1 MHTHFVALQK
11 KSGKPQQAKKK
22 KIRGTSKKPILLLE
36 QWVREILAFERLAN
50 MCQEKRFGITQAIF
64 FCIFD

>member
-11 KSGKPQQAKKK
+11 KTANHSRQQKKN
-22 KIRGTSKKPILLLE
+22 IRGTSKKPFLLLE